1 MTGNTPILMKSAP
14 VVEQSLSELSSKC
27 SALKEKGI
35 TPTMKVILV
44 GDNPASII
52 YTRNKKRFMEKF
64 GAECEIIKLPSNLS
78 ETEFLS
84 KVKAIVDDQSNHG
97 CFVQLPLPKQLSHI
111 DVGELIPP
119 SKDVDGFNKANIMN
133 LFKGEKGES
142 ALIPCTPKGIITLCN
157 HYGIELL
164 GKNVVVIGRSLIV
177 GKPMSLLL
185 GNHNAT
191 VTMCHSRTQ
200 NLKEHTKAADIIV
213 IAIGSAKFLTKEFLN
228 NSKKQYII
236 DVGMNQDENGKLC
249 GDADYQNIKELVAGI
264 TPVPGGVGPMTIL
277 SLAQNLL
284 QAAEN
289 SL

>member
-1 MTGNTPILMKSAP
+1 MTSNSPILIKSAP
-14 VVEQSLSELSSKC
+14 VVEKNLNELSKKC
-27 SALKEKGI
+27 EGLKARGI
-35 TPTMKVILV
+35 TPTMRVILV
-44 GDNPASII
+44 GDNPGSII
-52 YTRNKKRFMEKF
+52 YTRNKKKFIEKF
-64 GAECEIIKLPSNLS
+64 GAECEIIKLPKDLNESD
-78 ETEFLS
+78 FLA
-84 KVKAIVDDQSNHG
+84 KVKSIVEDSKNHG
-97 CFVQLPLPKQLSHI
+97 CFVQLPLPTQLSHI

-119 SKDVDGFNKANIMN
+119 HKDVDGFNKANIMN
-133 LFKGEKGES
+133 LFKGEKGEN

-157 HYGIELL
+157 HYGVELE

-185 GNHNAT
+185 ANHNAT
-191 VTMCHSRTQ
+191 VTMCHSKTE
-200 NLKEHTKAADIIV
+200 NLKLHTQTADIIV

-228 NSKKQYII
+228 DSKKQFII
-236 DVGMNQDENGKLC
+236 DVGMNHDENGKLC
-249 GDADYQNIKELVAGI
+249 GDCDFHNIKELVAGI